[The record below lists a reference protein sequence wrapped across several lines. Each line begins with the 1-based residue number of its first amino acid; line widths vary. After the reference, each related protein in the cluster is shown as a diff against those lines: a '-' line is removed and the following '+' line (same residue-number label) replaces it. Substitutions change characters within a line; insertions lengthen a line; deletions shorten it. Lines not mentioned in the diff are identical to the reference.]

1 MYRLIIKDKTY
12 LSKGNIIMKKEILL
26 VSMMLMASTSAMA
39 AKVGESG
46 VGLEYGAL
54 KSNAVSRVNGVTADG
69 DLSTTYEALRVGKYY
84 DFGRIGATVGIMNK
98 DQGTDGKFVGLNY
111 DYMFYNEGKFIP
123 FVGAS
128 LSYSKNQAK
137 GTNYT
142 IDHNGMQ
149 YGIEAGGV
157 YELSDKVD
165 LEVGAR
171 YLKSNVDGGTTVSG
185 NVIAVEVDSVTQYY
199 ISLGYKF

>member
-1 MYRLIIKDKTY
+1 
-12 LSKGNIIMKKEILL
+12 MKKEILL
-26 VSMMLMASTSAMA
+26 VSIMLIGSTSAMA
-39 AKVGESG
+39 AKVGQSG

-54 KSNAVSRVNGVTADG
+54 KSNAVSHVNGVTADA

-84 DFGRIGATVGIMNK
+84 DFGRIGASIGLMNEDK
-98 DQGTDGKFVGLNY
+98 GTDGKFVGINY
-111 DYMFYNEGKFIP
+111 DYMFYNEGKFVP

-137 GTNYT
+137 ATNYT
-142 IDHNGMQ
+142 VDHNGMQ

-171 YLKSNVDGGTTVSG
+171 YLKSTVDGSTTVSG